1 MDPRGTALARPR
13 RAAQAKES
21 EMNQNTARQPRPEP
35 TPRNGVDTP
44 ALFATIG
51 AVKSQPELAKFR
63 FRATNRWIAGTH
75 SRSRMEAF
83 TGAGSV
89 HTHGTDFQYDGD
101 HPAVL
106 CGADQGPTPVEFIL
120 HALAACLTAGIANI
134 AAARGVTLTEVER
147 TVEGDIDLRGILGI
161 SDEVRN
167 GYQGIRASFRIRGDA
182 PAAKL
187 AEIVEQSRARSAVFD
202 ILTGKVPVA
211 VAVDAG

>member
-1 MDPRGTALARPR
+1 MDNTQTAETTRS
-13 RAAQAKES
+13 QK
-21 EMNQNTARQPRPEP
+21 PRPAP
-35 TPRNGVDTP
+35 TPRHGVDTP
-44 ALFATIG
+44 ALFATINL
-51 AVKSQPELAKFR
+51 VKEQPELAKFR
-63 FRATNRWIAGTH
+63 FRATNRWVRGTH
-75 SRSRMEAF
+75 SRSRMESF
-83 TGAGSV
+83 FGAGGE
-89 HTHGTDFQYDGD
+89 HRHAGDFAADAD

-106 CGADQGPTPVEFIL
+106 CGADQGPTPVEFVL

-134 AAARGVTLTEVER
+134 AAARGVTLTEVES